1 MDDARIVQLYLDRN
15 EQAIPETAA
24 KYGNYCAA
32 IAGNILGSREDAEEC
47 VNDTYLNTWNAIPPH
62 KPKLL
67 FPFLGK
73 IVRNLAFNRY
83 RHNTADKR
91 GGGELPAVLD
101 ELADC
106 VSGRDDMEQIYQR
119 KELLAAIN
127 NFLAGLPARKRS
139 IFVRRYWYTDSVAD
153 LATRYGMTPAAVT
166 MMLRRLRRKLHDDL
180 TARGYDL

>member
-15 EQAIPETAA
+15 EQAIPETAI
-24 KYGNYCAA
+24 KYGAYCAS
-32 IAGNILGSREDAEEC
+32 IAGNILVSREDVEEC
-47 VNDTYLNTWNAIPPH
+47 VNDTYLNAWNAIPPH
-62 KPKLL
+62 KPILL
-67 FPFLGK
+67 SPFLGK
-73 IVRNLAFNRY
+73 IVRNLAINRY

-106 VSGRDDMEQIYQR
+106 VSGRDDVEQIYQR